1 MVLSCRFKG
10 FSMTKVITF
19 LFMFILLVS
28 CASPSSITQSIPMS
42 ATEFRVAA
50 EERIFWRDPNV
61 PANSSNDNWIKAKVL
76 GFNDFH
82 GNLNSRDIGGRPA
95 GGAAVLAAYLKAEA
109 DEVNDRVIIVH
120 AGDMVGAS
128 PPVSALLH
136 HEPSIEF
143 LNLLANTKCTQRNL
157 MAPDC
162 NMVGTLGNH
171 EFDAGQG
178 EIFRLLNG
186 GRHADVDSMAKDWA
200 GVNVP
205 YVSANIIDEASGE
218 TILPP
223 YVIKKIDGVEVAI
236 IGAVVKNTPK
246 HVAPKNVVGLEFI
259 DEAAAIN
266 RYVAELKAKNV
277 HAIIVALHQGL
288 RQVTFGE
295 KAVVGKGELTGDI
308 IDIIKALD
316 GEVDIVIS
324 GHSHGYTNLLVT
336 NNSGEK
342 ILLTQAFWSGTAY
355 DDIDI
360 TLDPASGDII
370 EKSASIVT
378 TWADAGPGLSP
389 DPDIAL
395 MVEKANL
402 AVKPL
407 VSRKVGTAAVD
418 ISRWQNEAGESSLG
432 NFITDNQ
439 RTTMRAD
446 FSFAGP
452 SGNREN
458 IYSGDILWGNL
469 LSVKPFGNDLVA
481 MTLTGE
487 QIIRLLNQQWADR
500 EYDVILQVSGLSYTW
515 DANLPLDDRIVEVR
529 DAMGCPLDLKT
540 SYRVAIDSYLASGG
554 SDFSVFEEGIDRV
567 VGPTDI
573 DALVAYIENKVK
585 PIEAHIE
592 GRIKRLN

>member
-1 MVLSCRFKG
+1 
-10 FSMTKVITF
+10 MTKVITF